1 MCLCERQIIFH
12 PRPSLQVAETRM
24 SWSQNDD
31 AVSAPRWALQCQC
44 EPAHPVAAAA
54 PRDFSSVTDQ
64 LPRWACIPGSVFLN
78 SSSTPW
84 QAASTLW
91 RIGFCL
97 SLLHKAPRGLPS
109 STFKRLAPASR
120 SSKWSHL
127 WTEYLGNYATQIGHS
142 RLNTMRKLIFF
153 FFWGKEQPFG
163 IFARGI
169 RPPPNNCRK
178 RTAHGWGE
186 WIVCFSGHFGFSYKV
201 SWSYFKS
208 CCNGCS
214 LKEEFSPLVL
224 KQWRLQLYSGR
235 SYILKLNGSVVLYK
249 DTLLVLCKY
258 RFGTHFN
265 RMLVQFF
272 LHCILLRKEMSSV
285 EYVVCLVN

>member
-1 MCLCERQIIFH
+1 MRETNHFS
-12 PRPSLQVAETRM
+12 PPSLPPSVWNKDVLKSERRC
-24 SWSQNDD
+24 SICSPLGCS
-31 AVSAPRWALQCQC
+31 VSLWA
-44 EPAHPVAAAA
+44 AHPVAAVA

-84 QAASTLW
+84 QAASMLW

-127 WTEYLGNYATQIGHS
+127 WAEYLGNYATQIGHS

-163 IFARGI
+163 FFARGI
-169 RPPPNNCRK
+169 MPPPNNCRK
-178 RTAHGWGE
+178 GTAHCWVE

-224 KQWRLQLYSGR
+224 KQWRFQLYSGL
-235 SYILKLNGSVVLYK
+235 SYILKLKGSVVSYK

-258 RFGTHFN
+258 RFGTNFN
-265 RMLVQFF
+265 RTLVLFFF
-272 LHCILLRKEMSSV
+272 LHCILSWKEMNSV